1 MQAISATQL
10 RNNMKKYLDDVSS
23 SGDVV
28 IVSRTVEEEAVV
40 LLSIKE
46 YNALVET
53 GHLIS
58 SSANKKRLEE
68 SIQQLKEGKTRK
80 LDL

>member
-10 RNNMKKYLDDVSS
+10 RNNMKKYLDDVST

-58 SSANKKRLEE
+58 SLANKKRLEE